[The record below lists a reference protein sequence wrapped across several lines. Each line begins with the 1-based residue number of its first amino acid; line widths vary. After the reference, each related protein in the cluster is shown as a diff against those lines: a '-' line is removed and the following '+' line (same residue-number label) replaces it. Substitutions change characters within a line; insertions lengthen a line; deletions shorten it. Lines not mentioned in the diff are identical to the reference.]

1 MALVRRQNYLS
12 SESAGSDL
20 ITTMER
26 LKKSGFLSPP
36 VDVHAIA
43 EYLGVDVIEEAMDD
57 ELSGYIEPRQSGWL
71 IGVNA
76 YHHENRQRF
85 TIAHELGHFLLHKP
99 SQRHVDVTFARR
111 SGGKDK
117 IESEADKFA
126 ATLLMPEEEVRR
138 AVSEGLTS
146 LEKLASKFGVS
157 VLAARF
163 RVQSLGYSVR

>member
-1 MALVRRQNYLS
+1 MALVRRQNYRS
-12 SESAGSDL
+12 SESAGNDL
-20 ITTMER
+20 ASTMDR
-26 LKKSGFLSPP
+26 LKRTGFLKPP

-99 SQRHVDVTFARR
+99 SKRHVDVTFARR
-111 SGGKDK
+111 SGGRDQS
-117 IESEADKFA
+117 ENEADKFA
-126 ATLLMPEEEVRR
+126 AILLMPEDEVRR
-138 AVSEGLTS
+138 VISEGLTS
-146 LEKLASKFGVS
+146 LEQLASKFGVS